1 MAPLTRP
8 WGPAPATV
16 ELDGRGRSTR
26 EINQALRASARS
38 GVRRVDLLHPAA
50 RHNLAVALF
59 GDLQVTLRGSAGYYC
74 AGMIDG
80 PDVVVEG
87 NCATAVGEGMLSG
100 RIRVEGHAGGS
111 AGAAIRGGTRVVARD
126 AGARVGIGMKGGLI
140 VVGGAAGY
148 MTGFMMQ
155 RGTIVICGDAGEALG
170 DSMYEGRIYVGG
182 RIGGLGHDAVERP
195 LDGADSAVLEAARA
209 ALGRDL
215 PLARF
220 RRIESGRRLWN
231 FSTKEIGLWRA
242 VL

>member
-8 WGPAPATV
+8 PGTGPAAV
-16 ELDGRGRSTR
+16 EVDGRGRSTR
-26 EINQALRASARS
+26 EINQTLRASAR
-38 GVRRVDLLHPAA
+38 GGAQRVDVLHPGA

-59 GDLQVTLRGSAGYYC
+59 GDVEVTLRGSAGYYC

-87 NCATAVGEGMLSG
+87 NCATGVGEGMMSG
-100 RIRVEGHAGGS
+100 RIRVKGHAGGS
-111 AGAAIRGGTRVVARD
+111 AGAAVRGGTLIVEGD

-170 DSMYEGRIYVGG
+170 DSMYEGRIYAGG

-195 LDGADSAVLEAARA
+195 LDGEDGARLGAALA
-209 ALGRDL
+209 ALGREI
-215 PLARF
+215 PLSRF

-231 FSTKEIGLWRA
+231 FSTREMGLWRT